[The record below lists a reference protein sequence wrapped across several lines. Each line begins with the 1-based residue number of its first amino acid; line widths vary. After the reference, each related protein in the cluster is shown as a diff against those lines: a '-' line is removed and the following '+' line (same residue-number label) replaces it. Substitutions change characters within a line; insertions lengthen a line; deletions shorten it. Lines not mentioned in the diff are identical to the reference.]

1 MTAPLRLV
9 VRKHREPDPIAG
21 PIKVSLDL
29 PSDLDCVEEAV
40 ELVARQVFAGM
51 NPSNRSVFRLR
62 VALSEAL
69 ANAICCGHRNL
80 PHARVAVVAELRTGE
95 VVIAVTDQGPGFD
108 PNSAPDPTQP
118 GQLER
123 ECGRG
128 LFLIQKLC
136 DRVEFTDRG
145 NTIWMTLPRS

>member
-9 VRKHREPDPIAG
+9 VRKYREPG
-21 PIKVSLDL
+21 PAVEATRISIDL
-29 PSDLDCVEEAV
+29 PSDVDCVEEAV

-51 NPSNRSVFRLR
+51 SPSDRSVFRLR

-69 ANAICCGHRNL
+69 TNAICCGHRNL
-80 PHARVAVVAELRTGE
+80 PHARVAVVVELQSAQVR
-95 VVIAVTDQGPGFD
+95 IKVTDQGPGFD
-108 PNSAPDPTQP
+108 PLSAPDPTQP
-118 GQLER
+118 EQLER

-136 DRVEFTDRG
+136 DQVEFTERG
-145 NTIWMTLPRS
+145 NTIWMTLPRF